1 MWPIYR
7 VPAEYNRT
15 PVRKDDSMIFTLA
28 TYTVIHVVI
37 SLVGIASGLMVV
49 LGLIVG
55 KELHPWTEIFLV
67 TTIAASVT
75 GFGFPFDHLLP
86 SHIVGCISLVVL
98 AVAIYALHG
107 RHLAGAWRRIYVI
120 TAVIA
125 LYLNVFV
132 LVVQAFRRVPA
143 LAALAP
149 TQTELPFLLVQF
161 LVLDMFIT
169 LGAIAAIKFRD

>member
-1 MWPIYR
+1 
-7 VPAEYNRT
+7 
-15 PVRKDDSMIFTLA
+15 MIFTLA
-28 TYTVIHVVI
+28 TYTAIHVVI
-37 SLVGIASGLMVV
+37 SLMGIASGLMAV

-55 KELHPWTEIFLV
+55 KQFKGWTEIFLV
-67 TTIAASVT
+67 TTIATSVT

-98 AVAIYALHG
+98 AVALYALYG
-107 RHLAGAWRRIYVI
+107 RRLAGAWRRIYVI

-143 LAALAP
+143 LYALAP
-149 TQTELPFLLVQF
+149 TQTEMPFLLMQF
-161 LVLDMFIT
+161 LVLDVFIT
-169 LGAIAAIKFRD
+169 LGVLAAIKFRG